1 MSTRI
6 CRFLPLISL
15 PASNPCGSMQA
26 PLFGA
31 FHALAIDDASGGAGL
46 PFHFLA
52 AFDVQCMMDA
62 IKRAV
67 AMPPRKIVMQRAARR
82 KVFWNIAPLAAGAQ
96 DIHDAVHDRAHVRSP
111 LAAAAFSGRNQ
122 RLDMRP
128 FRIRQI
134 ARISQVIAVVLRSV
148 LVRPHGG
155 PSSNQRRPH
164 RITSDSNESRSL
176 RTDTKVR
183 YAEANTG

>member
-1 MSTRI
+1 
-6 CRFLPLISL
+6 
-15 PASNPCGSMQA
+15 
-26 PLFGA
+26 
-31 FHALAIDDASGGAGL
+31 
-46 PFHFLA
+46 
-52 AFDVQCMMDA
+52 MMDA

-148 LVRPHGG
+148 LVRPHGA

-176 RTDTKVR
+176 RTDTYRHADVLCVPGDGAPGNLETDR
-183 YAEANTG
+183 RCPRSAWRRPAR

>member
-1 MSTRI
+1 
-6 CRFLPLISL
+6 
-15 PASNPCGSMQA
+15 
-26 PLFGA
+26 
-31 FHALAIDDASGGAGL
+31 
-46 PFHFLA
+46 
-52 AFDVQCMMDA
+52 MMDA

-176 RTDTKVR
+176 RTDTKRACVAR
-183 YAEANTG
+183 RLYGPTMALHKAELGERALGRR